1 MVMKFMAHMLNKFI
15 LGCITFLDE
24 SIYIWFNWW
33 TWTGYIFVFQNPHPF
48 GNEYHTIACGLTVY
62 FLFGYMVEG
71 MDDNT
76 YLKQSKLVKKGVG
89 GDVFSQ

>member
-1 MVMKFMAHMLNKFI
+1 M
-15 LGCITFLDE
+15 
-24 SIYIWFNWW
+24 
-33 TWTGYIFVFQNPHPF
+33 FQNPHPF

-89 GDVFSQ
+89 GDVFSQSIGILNTIHHKGNFYGLRVMRVARYVVVN